1 MQSHFS
7 NYDNLNKS
15 FKAANR
21 FISYRPRSEL
31 EIREKLLTKFPSS
44 LVQKTIDLLKSQN
57 KINDSLFAKFWVD
70 KYTNSSYR
78 SSSFIKTE
86 LIKKGLDPDIIN
98 GAIEEIDD
106 EHLAF
111 LSARKAIKNFLPDN
125 YQSFT
130 KKILNTLNY
139 RGFDYSLSCK
149 IAEELWREKPET
161 IA

>member
-98 GAIEEIDD
+98 EAIDQIDD

-111 LSARKAIKNFLPDN
+111 LSARKAIKNFHPDN
-125 YQSFT
+125 YQSFAN
-130 KKILNTLNY
+130 KILNTLNY
-139 RGFDYSLSCK
+139 RGFDYALSYK

>member
-7 NYDNLNKS
+7 NQENLNKS

-98 GAIEEIDD
+98 
-106 EHLAF
+106 
-111 LSARKAIKNFLPDN
+111 
-125 YQSFT
+125 
-130 KKILNTLNY
+130 
-139 RGFDYSLSCK
+139 
-149 IAEELWREKPET
+149 
-161 IA
+161 

>member
-7 NYDNLNKS
+7 NQENLNKS

-130 KKILNTLNY
+130 NKILNTLNY

-149 IAEELWREKPET
+149 IAKELWREKPET

>member
-70 KYTNSSYR
+70 KS
-78 SSSFIKTE
+78 
-86 LIKKGLDPDIIN
+86 LC
-98 GAIEEIDD
+98 
-106 EHLAF
+106 HL
-111 LSARKAIKNFLPDN
+111 
-125 YQSFT
+125 
-130 KKILNTLNY
+130 
-139 RGFDYSLSCK
+139 
-149 IAEELWREKPET
+149 
-161 IA
+161 